1 MSTIMP
7 SRSVLRVFAQASKL
21 QRRSLST
28 TQSCLARK
36 HPNGY
41 TPPARE
47 DLEELRERTREFAL
61 REIPEDVA
69 VKTDHDNE
77 FPNDMW
83 RKMGEAG
90 LLGITADED
99 YGGLAMGYQAHCT
112 VMEEL
117 SRASG
122 SIGLSYAAHSQ
133 LCVNQL
139 MLNGNADQK
148 QRFLPDL
155 IAGKKVGALAMS
167 EVSAGSDVVSM
178 KMTAK
183 EVDGGYLL
191 NGTKFWITNG
201 PDADTMVVYAK
212 TAPDAGSKGITA
224 FIVDT
229 TAKGFSCARK
239 LDKLGM
245 RGSNTGEIVF
255 EDVFVPTENI
265 LGEVNKGVRVLM
277 EGLDLERLVLSAGP
291 LGLMKAALDV
301 TLPYTHERKQFGQP
315 IATNQFI
322 HGKLADMYTKYMASS
337 AFTYSVAAAIDNDPD
352 NAQIKTQDCA
362 GAILFAAE
370 RATECGMDAIQCMG
384 GMGYMSEIAAGRI
397 MRDAKLYEIGAG
409 TSEIRRMVIGR
420 AFNKEYLR

>member
-1 MSTIMP
+1 MP
-7 SRSVLRVFAQASKL
+7 TTMTSRSIVRGLLQISKP
-21 QRRSLST
+21 QYRALST
-28 TQSCLARK
+28 TRSCLARK

-41 TPPARE
+41 APPAKE

-77 FPNDMW
+77 FPNHMW

-99 YGGLAMGYQAHCT
+99 YGGLAMGYQAHII

-139 MLNGNADQK
+139 MLNGNKDQK

-183 EVDGGYLL
+183 EVDGGYVL

-212 TAPDAGSKGITA
+212 TAPEAASKGITA

-315 IATNQFI
+315 VATNQFI

-337 AFTYSVAAAIDNDPD
+337 AFTYTVAAAIDNDPD

-362 GAILFAAE
+362 GAILYAAE

>member
-1 MSTIMP
+1 MT
-7 SRSVLRVFAQASKL
+7 SRSIVRGLLQSSKP
-21 QRRSLST
+21 QYRALST
-28 TQSCLARK
+28 TRSCLARK

-41 TPPARE
+41 APPAKE

-77 FPNDMW
+77 FPNHMW

-99 YGGLAMGYQAHCT
+99 YGGLAMGYQAHII

-139 MLNGNADQK
+139 MLNGNKDQK

-178 KMTAK
+178 KMTAN
-183 EVDGGYLL
+183 EVDGGYVL

-212 TAPDAGSKGITA
+212 TAPEAASKGITA

-337 AFTYSVAAAIDNDPD
+337 AFTYTVAAAIDNDPD

-362 GAILFAAE
+362 GAILYAAE